1 MPSTLFRVEDF
12 LVTPGTPV
20 DLAALPTHLHLDY
33 GERKLARLL
42 QRRVERFADLQRRLF
57 AESRHALLL
66 IFHGMD
72 AAGKD
77 STIRHVTAGVNSQ
90 GFRVADFSRPTTTE
104 LGHTWLHRHWLA
116 LPERGRIGIFNRS
129 HYEEVVTVRV
139 QPELLAARKLSPED
153 ADDTFWQQRLDDI
166 VAFESHLAR
175 NGIRVVKFFL
185 NVSKEEQRQR
195 IVKRL
200 HDPKRNWKYD
210 PSDLAARRRWDDYRG
225 AFETGVAGDEHGG
238 SALVRGAGR
247 PQADDPRRRRVDH
260 RTDLEAHRPA
270 FPEPARQAVGG
281 HRSRPAGPRQ
291 SLSSRR
297 GSAITSLEEESNAHR
312 HHPAQHGRAI
322 DASDLGAVRRP
333 RRIRWP
339 GVGVGRRSHRHS
351 AGGRRGFRRSLR
363 GSAHRLGLARRRH
376 APHPPWRGCSRPALS
391 PCPAHGQA
399 DRIPSGTLRRTVD
412 RRRRHRLDGRR
423 VPRPRRTAFPARR
436 DCRRRAGLAETA
448 ASRTTKLRTTASGSC
463 SSRVPPSRRC

>member
-1 MPSTLFRVEDF
+1 MPSTLPFRVEDF
-12 LVTPGTPV
+12 LVTPGTAV

-42 QRRVERFADLQRRLF
+42 QRRVERFAELQRRLF

-153 ADDTFWQQRLDDI
+153 ADDTFWQRRLDDI

-225 AFETGVAGDEHGG
+225 AFEMALQATSTVEAPWYVVPADHKPTTRVVVASIIVQTLKRLG
-238 SALVRGAGR
+238 
-247 PQADDPRRRRVDH
+247 PRFPSPPAKL
-260 RTDLEAHRPA
+260 LEDIEA
-270 FPEPARQAVGG
+270 ARQV
-281 HRSRPAGPRQ
+281 
-291 SLSSRR
+291 
-297 GSAITSLEEESNAHR
+297 
-312 HHPAQHGRAI
+312 
-322 DASDLGAVRRP
+322 
-333 RRIRWP
+333 
-339 GVGVGRRSHRHS
+339 
-351 AGGRRGFRRSLR
+351 
-363 GSAHRLGLARRRH
+363 
-376 APHPPWRGCSRPALS
+376 
-391 PCPAHGQA
+391 
-399 DRIPSGTLRRTVD
+399 
-412 RRRRHRLDGRR
+412 LDN
-423 VPRPRRTAFPARR
+423 P
-436 DCRRRAGLAETA
+436 
-448 ASRTTKLRTTASGSC
+448 
-463 SSRVPPSRRC
+463 